1 MISLITQLIL
11 RNTLWVGATSIWYGY
26 SWIFPSK
33 KDKINNE
40 LYKKVIEMNNRNE
53 ELHNDLKSI
62 KNMIRADLNIP
73 EPVNMEEYIYV
84 IKTNIEKMSASK
96 EIKY

>member
-11 RNTLWVGATSIWYGY
+11 RNTLGRSYIYMVWLQLDISI
-26 SWIFPSK
+26 K

-62 KNMIRADLNIP
+62 KNMIKLI
-73 EPVNMEEYIYV
+73 
-84 IKTNIEKMSASK
+84 
-96 EIKY
+96 